1 MSLLYYHNCSE
12 MFIHN
17 QIRLSRTV
25 SVELSYSG
33 TFTVKPPVL
42 INRGMSWCPVFFYS
56 CTIYNN
62 YTFLTVRLKSRGV
75 TNLGTVEIRTDAGW
89 VQVCDEDWD
98 RQDALVVCREQNF
111 NNGTALTGS
120 KLGKVSTHDS
130 MPNVAFR

>member
-1 MSLLYYHNCSE
+1 M
-12 MFIHN
+12 
-17 QIRLSRTV
+17 
-25 SVELSYSG
+25 
-33 TFTVKPPVL
+33 
-42 INRGMSWCPVFFYS
+42 
-56 CTIYNN
+56 
-62 YTFLTVRLKSRGV
+62 RLKSRGV

-130 MPNVAFR
+130 MPNVAFRCANSAVLNFMSLSASMNISIFVRVVVIFIKFFFSVFQPVPL